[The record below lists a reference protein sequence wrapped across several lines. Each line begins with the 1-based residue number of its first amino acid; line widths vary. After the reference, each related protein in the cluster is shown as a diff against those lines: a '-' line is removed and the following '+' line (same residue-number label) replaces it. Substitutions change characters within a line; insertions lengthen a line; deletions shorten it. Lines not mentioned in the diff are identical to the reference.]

1 MRIAMFD
8 SKPYDIES
16 FQKLNNPSIEYTFFE
31 EKLSC
36 KTIKLAEGYDGVI
49 VFVNDNINEEVI
61 NKLNEMG
68 IKLLLLRSAG
78 YNNVDLYAA
87 KDKIKVYRVPA
98 YSPESVAEY
107 AMALLLTSIRRTH
120 KAYIR
125 SRDFNFSLNG
135 LVGFNLHNK
144 TVGVIGTGKI
154 GKAFINICK
163 GFGMNILAF
172 DKYPDQS
179 LTDVKYVSLE
189 ELFKESDIISLHCPL
204 TVENTY
210 MINKFTINMM
220 KKGVVIINT
229 SRGGLVDTE
238 ALVEGIREKK
248 VGAACLDVYEE
259 ESHYFYKDMSN
270 HIVSDEVLS
279 RLISFPNVIVT
290 SHQGFLTREALDSIA
305 KTTEEN
311 IISYMEGK
319 ESSNEV
325 KYQE

>member
-31 EKLSC
+31 EKLSL

-49 VFVNDNINEEVI
+49 VFVNDNINKDVI
-61 NKLNEMG
+61 DKLDEMG
-68 IKLLLLRSAG
+68 IRLLLLRSAG

-154 GKAFINICK
+154 GKAFINICR
-163 GFGMNILAF
+163 GFGMNILAY
-172 DKYPDQS
+172 DKYPDNS

-210 MINKFTINMM
+210 MINKFSINMM

-248 VGAACLDVYEE
+248 IGAACLDVYEE

-311 IISYMEGK
+311 IISYMENK
-319 ESSNEV
+319 KTPNEV
-325 KYQE
+325 EYTE

>member
-31 EKLSC
+31 EKLSL

-154 GKAFINICK
+154 GKAFINISK
-163 GFGMNILAF
+163 GFGMNILAY

-179 LTDVKYVSLE
+179 LTGVKYVSLE

-270 HIVSDEVLS
+270 HIVNDEVLS

>member
-172 DKYPDQS
+172 DKYPDTS
-179 LTDVKYVSLE
+179 LTGVKYVSLE

>member
-31 EKLSC
+31 EKLSL

-154 GKAFINICK
+154 GKAFINISK
-163 GFGMNILAF
+163 GFGMNILAY
-172 DKYPDQS
+172 DKYPDNS
-179 LTDVKYVSLE
+179 LTGVKYVSLE

-270 HIVSDEVLS
+270 HIVNDEVLS

>member
-154 GKAFINICK
+154 GKAFINISK
-163 GFGMNILAF
+163 GFGMNILAY

-179 LTDVKYVSLE
+179 LTGVKYVSLE

-270 HIVSDEVLS
+270 HIVNDEVLS